1 MVIITV
7 PDGTTVPLD
16 VLIRVAPE
24 LVLAAVRGTPLEAE
38 VRQVLDQDRK
48 NAA

>member
-1 MVIITV
+1 MVIITL

-24 LVLAAVRGTPLEAE
+24 LVLVAVRGTPVEAE
-38 VRQVLDQDRK
+38 VRLLLDQERRS
-48 NAA
+48 AA